1 MNGEMRLDQQ
11 TRVGLLAVLAVA
23 VAVIAFLLIS
33 GGDDDEGEGAAA
45 ATIVSADELK
55 EIAED
60 AERPIYWA
68 GERPGTRLEYERT
81 EDGLIYVRYL
91 TDEAGVGDPSTS
103 FLTIGTYR
111 VGDAVE
117 GLEKVERRPN
127 TVRHD
132 LPGGGL
138 VVVNTEHPSSAYV
151 AYPGAEE
158 QVEVYD
164 PDPKEAIRV
173 ATSGE
178 VVPIN

>member
-1 MNGEMRLDQQ
+1 MGEIRPDQR
-11 TRVGLLAVLAVA
+11 TRAAILAVLAVA

-33 GGDDDEGEGAAA
+33 GGDDNGGEGADAP
-45 ATIVSADELK
+45 TIVSADELK

-81 EDGLIYVRYL
+81 EDGLIYIRYL
-91 TDEAGVGDPSTS
+91 TGEAEAGDPSTS

-111 VGDAVE
+111 VGDAAK

-132 LPGGGL
+132 LPSGGL
-138 VVVNTEHPSSAYV
+138 VVVNTEQPTSAYV
-151 AYPGAEE
+151 AYPDAEE

-164 PDPKEAIRV
+164 PDPKQAIRV